1 MWKVT
6 RKGLIANKLRFL
18 LTAIAVILGVAFISG
33 TFVFT
38 ATIQHTFDDLI
49 GNIYK
54 GTDAQVRGP
63 EIFKNDQ
70 GFGSSPR
77 PPIPQ
82 RVQAIVQGAPGVEA
96 AEGNVQIDYAQLVK
110 PNGKVIG
117 NPAQG
122 APSLGFGW
130 DPVDELNQFRLL
142 PGGRAPTNAD
152 EIVIDKG
159 SADKAHYKVGDK
171 AKVLTGLPPKVYTIV
186 GIARFGTAD
195 NLAGASVILFDLPQ
209 AQRIA
214 GLVGKFNYISIV
226 SKPGVSQ
233 EAVAASVRKTLAENG

>member
-1 MWKVT
+1 M
-6 RKGLIANKLRFL
+6 
-18 LTAIAVILGVAFISG
+18 
-33 TFVFT
+33 FT

-70 GFGSSPR
+70 GGPGSSPR
-77 PPIPQ
+77 PPIAA
-82 RVQAIVQGAPGVEA
+82 RVQSIVRRAPGVEA
-96 AEGNVQIDYAQLVK
+96 AQGNVQIDYAQLVK

-130 DPVDELNQFRLL
+130 NPVPELNQFRLV
-142 PGGRAPTNAD
+142 PGGRAPAQDD

-159 SADKAHYKVGDK
+159 SADRGALQVGDT
-171 AKVLTGLPPKVYTIV
+171 AKVLTGLPP
-186 GIARFGTAD
+186 
-195 NLAGASVILFDLPQ
+195 NLHDRRHRP
-209 AQRIA
+209 
-214 GLVGKFNYISIV
+214 
-226 SKPGVSQ
+226 
-233 EAVAASVRKTLAENG
+233 VRHRRQPRRRVR